1 MNYSDLIRKHEII
14 QRLINEIENEELSIL
29 SKFLRSRILSTESYV
44 TMLGETSSGKSTLIN
59 GLINQR
65 VLKTSASPTTGAIV
79 EVAFCKQIDKPRYYA
94 INRNATMEKIDD
106 VLFENLST
114 KPDKELSRLRV
125 EVPCVNDFEG
135 LRLFDTPGYGSIIDN
150 HEEVLREFIPNSDVI
165 IYVIGYKIGIQEN
178 DFVFMRSI
186 QKLIDLDTNVIVVVN
201 RCPTN
206 IAQNDRRLREIKK
219 YLSDLFHRKVPV
231 FTVPSE
237 TDMTNDT
244 VVAAPNVWSYVND
257 LLNSTEREEVLINTL
272 NGYLDDLLVQADSI
286 VEKYEVIDKLSREE
300 ELELRKLAEELRA
313 KGKIL
318 VNDEIMPT
326 FDKIINKVPNLLSKS
341 CDVICKELQSDV
353 DDEKIG
359 KMDEM
364 ISYVNYHSLPIAIE
378 RETKQLE
385 RYIQLELNA
394 MNTRVDDYLNEAIAD
409 YYQEVELRF
418 ESNAELAAKRGVGKL
433 AGKFM
438 ENGLRQYFAAFGGA
452 GGAGAGVAN
461 AAKHLLKKTGDLF
474 GKKFSRETYSALAHT
489 LKKIGFTSVKAIGN
503 VVTVI
508 IEVAQVIFDYSTWK
522 PKLKKQV
529 RKGLDDWYKSTKETI
544 EKDLI
549 NLKNQNIKTLTEIIE
564 ESANTYEIDA
574 DATISNVTEI
584 INLKNE
590 VHRQLEEEDLL

>member
-14 QRLINEIENEELSIL
+14 QRLVDAIGNEELSIL
-29 SKFLRSRILSTESYV
+29 SKFLRSRISTPESYV

-65 VLKTSASPTTGAIV
+65 ILKTSASPTTGAIV
-79 EVAFCKQIDKPRYYA
+79 EVAFDKQIDKPRYYA
-94 INRNATMEKIDD
+94 INRNATMERIDE
-106 VLFENLST
+106 VLFENLSV
-114 KPDKELSRLRV
+114 KPDKDLSRLRV
-125 EVPCVNDFEG
+125 EVPCVNRFEG

-178 DFVFMRSI
+178 DFVFMRCI
-186 QKLIDLDTNVIVVVN
+186 QELIHADTDVLVIVN
-201 RCPTN
+201 RCPSMITE
-206 IAQNDRRLREIKK
+206 NDKRLREIQK
-219 YLSDLFHRKVPV
+219 YSADLFHRKVPV
-231 FTVPSE
+231 FTVSSV
-237 TDMTNDT
+237 TDMTDET
-244 VVAAPNVWSYVND
+244 VVGAPNVWSYVND
-257 LLNSTEREEVLINTL
+257 LLNTTERKEVLISTL
-272 NGYLDDLLVQADSI
+272 NAYLDDLLVQADSI
-286 VEKYEVIDKLSREE
+286 VEKYEINDKLSQKEKE
-300 ELELRKLAEELRA
+300 ELHNLAKELRR
-313 KGKIL
+313 KGK
-318 VNDEIMPT
+318 EIVDNEIIPT
-326 FDKIINKVPNLLSKS
+326 FDKIIKKTPDLLSKS
-341 CDVICKELQSDV
+341 CDIIRTELQADV

-359 KMDEM
+359 RMDEM
-364 ISYVNYHSLPIAIE
+364 IAYVNNHSLPMAIE

-394 MNTRVDDYLNEAIAD
+394 MNDRVDDYLNEAIAD

-461 AAKHLLKKTGDLF
+461 AAKHLLKKTGDFF
-474 GKKFSRETYSALAHT
+474 GKKFSRETYNALAHT

-508 IEVAQVIFDYSTWK
+508 IEVAQVIIEYSTWK
-522 PKLKKQV
+522 TKLKKQV
-529 RKGLDDWYKSTKETI
+529 RKGLDVWYNSTIDTI
-544 EKDLI
+544 EKDII
-549 NLKNQNIKTLTEIIE
+549 NLKNQNIRTLTEIIE
-564 ESANTYEIDA
+564 ENANAYEVDA
-574 DATISNVTEI
+574 DAIVDDMSEL

-590 VHRQLEEEDLL
+590 VHRQLEETNL